1 MHPLP
6 ARPTPVRPTRPRKP
20 PVRPGKKNKDK
31 NKKWGMSEVNFVIG
45 LSTLKH
51 FRLKVITEEYGTS
64 FNWVELQRKRSI

>member
-31 NKKWGMSEVNFVIG
+31 NKKWGMSEVNVVIS

-51 FRLKVITEEYGTS
+51 FRLKDITEENGTS
-64 FNWVELQRKRSI
+64 FNRVELQRKRSI